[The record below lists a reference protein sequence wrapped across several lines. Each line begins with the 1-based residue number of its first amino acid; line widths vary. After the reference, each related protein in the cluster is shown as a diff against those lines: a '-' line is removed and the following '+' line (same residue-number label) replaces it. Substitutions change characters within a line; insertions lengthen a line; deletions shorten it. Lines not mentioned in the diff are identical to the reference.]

1 MNERNRSTMKLDYS
15 TEDLATLISR
25 VQEHFESEFELELG
39 RFEAEELVDF
49 FTQQIG
55 AHFYNRGLYDAQ
67 SVMLGKIEDLN
78 DAIYQLEQPV
88 DIG

>member
-1 MNERNRSTMKLDYS
+1 MKLDYS
-15 TEDLATLISR
+15 TEDLATLVSR
-25 VQEHFESEFELELG
+25 VQEHFESEFELEIG
-39 RFEAEELVDF
+39 GVEAEELLDF
-49 FTQQIG
+49 FTRQIG

-78 DAIYQLEQPV
+78 EAIYELEQPV